1 MKKFAAL
8 MLSLIMIGTVTTGCT
23 LPGIMPK
30 SSSEVN
36 STSSNS
42 SKEIVSSEKPQVDS
56 SPLSES
62 EIKELYTDPD
72 RFTGRTVSLVGKV
85 FSQPEKDQSG
95 IYFQMFSDAENNEG
109 NTIVAYMDPDFEVE
123 DGDYVKLTGIVQGKF
138 EGSNA
143 YGGTITAA
151 QILATTVEKSSYVD
165 VVSPALKT
173 LTSDNTTLTQHGYSV
188 SLTKIEFAEQETRLY
203 VTVTNGGKDKFN
215 LYSFNAKI
223 VQDGKQYEEQTN
235 YDADYPEVQ
244 TDLLPGTTTEGIIVF
259 PKLEQK
265 SLQVVL
271 EASSEDYHED
281 FEPYSFDISIE

>member
-1 MKKFAAL
+1 

-23 LPGIMPK
+23 FPGIMPK

-36 STSSNS
+36 STF
-42 SKEIVSSEKPQVDS
+42 SKEIVSSEKPQTDS

-109 NTIVAYMDPDFEVE
+109 NTIVAYKDPNFEVE
-123 DGDYVKLTGIVQGKF
+123 NGDYVKLTGIVQGKF
-138 EGSNA
+138 EGSNTF
-143 YGGTITAA
+143 GGTITAA
-151 QILATTVEKSSYVD
+151 QVLATTVEKSSYVD

-223 VQDGKQYEEQTN
+223 VQDGKQYEEQRN

-271 EASSEDYHED
+271 EGSSDDYRED
-281 FEPYSFDISIE
+281 FEPYSFDISID